1 MGRIAGKFISGI
13 VGPVIFKKV
22 GNKQVVVSKHKGD
35 LIKMTAATFN
45 AAYVFGYASTLSS
58 YFRYGAKELLAYHDG
73 GMVSRLTGECN
84 GILQKAT
91 INAGETFSFDQDY
104 FSRLNGFEFN
114 VASPVKKYLFAQP
127 EVITTAENLTISL
140 PELLIPR
147 DLTFAPNAKYCTVA
161 FKVTLFD
168 LKSKAYLNQEIQS
181 FEVELQ
187 KDPATLPPQQLL
199 FKSAPGAIYL
209 VSLGLFYAERTF
221 AGKAVLNRQ
230 DLHPAAILRAGF
242 CPGEATERDNS
253 WQKMTFKDRKKRKST
268 GQNNDDARKGLFGK
282 GK

>member
-1 MGRIAGKFISGI
+1 MARITGKFISGI

-22 GNKQVVVSKHKGD
+22 RNKQVVVSKHKGE

-58 YFRYGAKELLAYHDG
+58 YIRYGAEDLIAYYDG

-91 INAGETFSFDQDY
+91 VNAGETFSFDQDY

-114 VASPVKKYLFAQP
+114 TASPVKRYLFAQP
-127 EVITTAENLTISL
+127 EVITTAEDLLISL
-140 PELLIPR
+140 PEMLVPR
-147 DLTFAPNAKYCTVA
+147 DLIFAPNAKYCTVA

-168 LKSKAYLNQEIQS
+168 LKSKEYLNQEVQS

-187 KDPATLPPQQLL
+187 KDPITLPPQQLR
-199 FKSAPGAIYL
+199 FKGAPGALYL

-221 AGKAVLNRQ
+221 AGKAVLNNQ

-242 CPGEATERDNS
+242 CPGEPTDRGS
-253 WQKMTFKDRKKRKST
+253 RWQKMIFKDRKKRKTT
-268 GQNNDDARKGLFGK
+268 GQNKDDARKGLFGGAK
-282 GK
+282 